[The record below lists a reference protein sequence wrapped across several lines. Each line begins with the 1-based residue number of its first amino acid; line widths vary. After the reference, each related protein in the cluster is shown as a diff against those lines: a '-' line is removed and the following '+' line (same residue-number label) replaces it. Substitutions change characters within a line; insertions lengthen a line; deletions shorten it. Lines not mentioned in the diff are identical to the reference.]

1 MRLDRFYSKNFE
13 IIESEEFHHLFRVLR
28 HRKGDRILVFDGNGN
43 EYICEIIDI
52 LDDRAIIKKVE
63 KVENREY
70 KFNIAIAQALI
81 KKERFEIFLEKVV
94 EIGVNEIYPFISEY
108 SVVRMEGKKERWE
121 RIILSACKQSHRQI
135 IPKIHQVM
143 KLGDVIRISKNYELK
158 LFASL
163 NSKRSILEFKNFNSV
178 LVLVGPEGGFS
189 EKEEKLLIENGF
201 LDFNLGN
208 FILRSETASII
219 SVASLILNKL
229 LVSFTSF

>member
-13 IIESEEFHHLFRVLR
+13 IIEGEEFHHLFRVLR
-28 HRKGDRILVFDGNGN
+28 HKKGDKILVFDGNGN

-52 LDDRAIIKKVE
+52 LHNKAVIKRFE

-81 KKERFEIFLEKVV
+81 KKEKFEIFLEKVV
-94 EIGVNEIYPFISEY
+94 EIGVKEIYPFISEY
-108 SVVRMEGKKERWE
+108 SVVRIEGKKERWQK
-121 RIILSACKQSHRQI
+121 IILSACKQSHRQI
-135 IPKIHQVM
+135 IPKIYQVM
-143 KLGDVIRISKNYELK
+143 KLENIIEISKNYELR
-158 LFASL
+158 LFGSL
-163 NSKRSILEFKNFNSV
+163 NSKRSILKFGNFSSA

-189 EKEEKLLIENGF
+189 EKEEKLLIDNGF

-219 SVASLILNKL
+219 SVASLILNAL
-229 LVSFTSF
+229 NI